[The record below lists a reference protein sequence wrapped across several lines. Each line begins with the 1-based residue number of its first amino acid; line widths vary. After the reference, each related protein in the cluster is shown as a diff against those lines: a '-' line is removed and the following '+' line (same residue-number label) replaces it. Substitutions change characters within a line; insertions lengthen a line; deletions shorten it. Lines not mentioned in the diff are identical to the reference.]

1 MLTMC
6 LCNRTA
12 GMHASLVVHGEV
24 MPAVFSGERCASE
37 PATIVEFGPV
47 RTVTTMVCDFKCT
60 RTHEIAAGGGIGVM
74 CMVVPA
80 HIIAGTYTLRALYR
94 TMQLVAPAS
103 CANWA
108 LCRTDTVTKPL
119 WRLSA
124 SSYASMIRPGAYA
137 CYCVFQHDQRSS
149 STLSCVN

>member
-60 RTHEIAAGGGIGVM
+60 RRTRSLL
-74 CMVVPA
+74 VVGLVLCAWLSLHTSLPA
-80 HIIAGTYTLRALYR
+80 PTLC
-94 TMQLVAPAS
+94 VH
-103 CANWA
+103 C
-108 LCRTDTVTKPL
+108 TVQ
-119 WRLSA
+119 
-124 SSYASMIRPGAYA
+124 
-137 CYCVFQHDQRSS
+137 C
-149 STLSCVN
+149 N